1 MSLGNVMV
9 VDDESHVQEVLKDF
23 LEQLGYSVTLANDGD
38 DALSKFEPG
47 MFDLIVSDLLMP
59 KIDGLEL
66 LKRIKQ
72 QEKEVVFLMIT
83 GYPSIETAVDAIK
96 KGAYDYITKPFNME
110 DVRFRIEKAF
120 EKKQMKESL
129 KTMNGLVWAL
139 VISIPIWLIL
149 GIVLAIFW
157 N

>member
-23 LEQLGYSVTLANDGD
+23 LEQLGYTVTLADDGD

-47 MFDLIVSDLLMP
+47 KFDLIVSDLLMP
-59 KIDGLEL
+59 KVDGLEL

-72 QEKEVVFLMIT
+72 QEKDVVFLMIT

-149 GIVLAIFW
+149 GIILTIFW